1 MAKIG
6 VIAPTKELYDTARQ
20 AVAEMESLQ
29 AEVAIRRGNLEEGV
43 SVARKMEADGVDAI
57 VSRGGTAD
65 MILLSEIRIPVVPIN
80 LSCQELSQAVFD
92 AKTTTGLDT
101 PRIALLSVKNMNQ
114 DVALFARVLGADLRI
129 YSIEGNEASIAA
141 AIAQVLADGAD
152 VVIGGTHSTRLA
164 GEAGFRTILLPT
176 STDSIKIALAEAIKL
191 TAAIHLEQARTQRF
205 RMLVNHMREGVLYV
219 DEHGGIRIANPAA
232 TKMLGLVP
240 EEVSGKKATELLA
253 APDLWAGLESG
264 GETVDEIVS
273 LGDATFLAS
282 VVPAHVGHD
291 LSGAIVTLQ
300 ETNRITELDAKI
312 RKDLRAKGL
321 IASYRFEDIKGSSD
335 AIRETKR
342 LAARYAATDST
353 ILIYGETGT
362 GKELFAQSIHNA
374 SRSANGPF
382 VAVNC
387 AALPPSLLE
396 SELFGYEEGAF
407 TGANRKGKP
416 GLFELAH
423 DGTLFL
429 DEISEM
435 DHYGQVRL
443 LRFLQEKQIMR
454 LGGDKYLPIRVRVI
468 AATNKDLR
476 RAVSEGKFRE
486 DLFYRLKV
494 LSLST
499 PPLRQRGDDI
509 ALLAES
515 MLAEWSRRLGGKIVL
530 SPDAW
535 NVMRSH
541 AWPGNVRELVNVTE
555 NLAVLAHDGRIPMDA
570 VAGILH
576 QEQAVGQSA
585 SHPVGD
591 MDDEKERIRR
601 ALREANGKYSAA
613 ARKLGMH
620 RSTLYRKAEKMGIF
634 AS

>member
-1 MAKIG
+1 MTTIG
-6 VIAPTKELYDTARQ
+6 IIAPTRELCETARRS
-20 AVAEMESLQ
+20 VADLDASQ
-29 AEVAIRRGNLEEGV
+29 TDVTIRYGNLEEGV
-43 SVARKMEADGVDAI
+43 AVAREMEADGIDVI
-57 VSRGGTAD
+57 ISRGGTAD
-65 MILLSEIRIPVVPIN
+65 MIALSEIRVPVVPIN

-92 AKTTTGLDT
+92 AKTTTGLDS

-114 DVALFARVLGADLRI
+114 DVALFAQVLGADLRI

-141 AIAQVLADGAD
+141 AITRVLADGAD

-176 STDSIKIALAEAIKL
+176 STDSIRVALSESIKL
-191 TAAIHLEQARTQRF
+191 VAAVRLEQARTQRF

-232 TKMLGLVP
+232 IRMLGLNP
-240 EEVSGKKATELLA
+240 EKVSGKKVTEFLS
-253 APDLWAGLESG
+253 APGLWAGVESG

-282 VVPAHVGHD
+282 IVPAHVGHD

-321 IASYRFEDIKGSSD
+321 IATYRFEDIKGSSA
-335 AIRETKR
+335 AICETKR

-374 SRSANGPF
+374 SRAANGPF

-407 TGANRKGKP
+407 TGANRKGKA

-435 DHYGQVRL
+435 DQYGQVRL

-454 LGGDKYLPIRVRVI
+454 LGGDKYLPVRVRVV

-476 RAVSEGKFRE
+476 QAVSEGKFRE

-494 LSLST
+494 LSLSI

-509 ALLAES
+509 ALLAKS
-515 MLAEWSRRLGGKIVL
+515 MLAEWSRRLGGKIIL

-535 NVMRSH
+535 NVMRAH
-541 AWPGNVRELVNVTE
+541 TWPGNVRELVNVTE
-555 NLAVLAHDGRIPMDA
+555 NLTVLAHDGRIAMDD

-576 QEQAVGQSA
+576 QEQTPGHLAAPAPKG
-585 SHPVGD
+585 GD
-591 MDDEKERIRR
+591 EEVERIRQ
-601 ALREANGKYSAA
+601 ALVEANGRYSVAA
-613 ARKLGMH
+613 KKLGMH
-620 RSTLYRKAEKMGIF
+620 RSTLYRKVGKHGDC
-634 AS
+634 

>member
-1 MAKIG
+1 
-6 VIAPTKELYDTARQ
+6 V
-20 AVAEMESLQ
+20 
-29 AEVAIRRGNLEEGV
+29 
-43 SVARKMEADGVDAI
+43 
-57 VSRGGTAD
+57 
-65 MILLSEIRIPVVPIN
+65 
-80 LSCQELSQAVFD
+80 
-92 AKTTTGLDT
+92 
-101 PRIALLSVKNMNQ
+101 
-114 DVALFARVLGADLRI
+114 
-129 YSIEGNEASIAA
+129 
-141 AIAQVLADGAD
+141 
-152 VVIGGTHSTRLA
+152 
-164 GEAGFRTILLPT
+164 
-176 STDSIKIALAEAIKL
+176 
-191 TAAIHLEQARTQRF
+191 
-205 RMLVNHMREGVLYV
+205 
-219 DEHGGIRIANPAA
+219 
-232 TKMLGLVP
+232 
-240 EEVSGKKATELLA
+240 
-253 APDLWAGLESG
+253 ESG

-282 VVPAHVGHD
+282 IVPAHVGHD

-321 IASYRFEDIKGSSD
+321 IATYRFEDIKGSSA
-335 AIRETKR
+335 AICETKR

-374 SRSANGPF
+374 SRAANGPF

-407 TGANRKGKP
+407 TGANRKGKA

-435 DHYGQVRL
+435 DQYGQVRL

-454 LGGDKYLPIRVRVI
+454 LGGDKYLPVRVRVV

-476 RAVSEGKFRE
+476 QAVSEGKFRE

-494 LSLST
+494 LSLSI

-509 ALLAES
+509 ALLAKS
-515 MLAEWSRRLGGKIVL
+515 MLAEWSRRLGGKIIL

-535 NVMRSH
+535 NVMRAH
-541 AWPGNVRELVNVTE
+541 TWPGNVRELVNVTE
-555 NLAVLAHDGRIPMDA
+555 NLTVLAHDGRIAMDD

-576 QEQAVGQSA
+576 QEQTPGHLAAPAPKG
-585 SHPVGD
+585 GD
-591 MDDEKERIRR
+591 EEVERIRQ
-601 ALREANGKYSAA
+601 ALVEANGRYSVAA
-613 ARKLGMH
+613 KKLGMH
-620 RSTLYRKAEKMGIF
+620 RSTLYRKVGKHGDC
-634 AS
+634 